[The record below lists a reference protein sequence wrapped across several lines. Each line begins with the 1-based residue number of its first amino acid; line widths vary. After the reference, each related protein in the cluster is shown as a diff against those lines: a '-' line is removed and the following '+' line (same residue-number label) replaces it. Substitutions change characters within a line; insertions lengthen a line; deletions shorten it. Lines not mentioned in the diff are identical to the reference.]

1 MTTIDLNRVAMFVRV
16 AHAGSFTAAARALDL
31 PVSSL
36 SRAVRKL
43 ENSLGVCLLRRT
55 TRRLTLTDAGGVYF
69 QRMRQVIGE
78 AESATLA
85 VSDAAAAPSGL
96 VRMTVPS
103 GFAVPHFP
111 RLMCALVQ
119 RYPAL
124 KLELISTNRAIDLV
138 AEKFDLAIRGGVLG
152 DSSLVARKLAGG
164 ELGVFGAPAYLERRG
179 RPETVRELK
188 RHDCLRYRS
197 GTGKFPWRLKG
208 PHGRISV
215 DISGPIVTDDM
226 TFLCD
231 AAVSG
236 AGLALLPIEIAAPA
250 LRAGSLQRILPR
262 YRFDGGGTYLVWPSR
277 RLVPARVI
285 AVREFLFDGLREL
298 FAQ

>member
-1 MTTIDLNRVAMFVRV
+1 M
-16 AHAGSFTAAARALDL
+16 
-31 PVSSL
+31 SSL

-43 ENSLGVCLLRRT
+43 ENNLGVCLLRRT
-55 TRRLTLTDAGGVYF
+55 TRRVTLTDAGRVYF
-69 QRMRQVIGE
+69 QRMQQVIGE

-85 VSDAAAAPSGL
+85 VSDAAAAPSGS

-103 GFAVPHFP
+103 GFASPHFP
-111 RLMCALVQ
+111 RLMSALVQ

-124 KLELISTNRAIDLV
+124 KVELISTNRAIDLV
-138 AEKFDLAIRGGVLG
+138 AEKIDLAIRGGVLG

-164 ELGVFGAPAYLERRG
+164 ELGVFAAPSYLERRG

-188 RHDCLRYRS
+188 LHDCLRFR
-197 GTGKFPWRLKG
+197 GAAGKFPWRLQG
-208 PHGRISV
+208 PHGKVSV

-226 TFLCD
+226 TFLFD

-236 AGLALLPIEIAAPA
+236 AGLALLPIEIATPA
-250 LRAGSLQRILPR
+250 LRSGSLQRVLPR

-285 AVREFLFDGLREL
+285 AVREFLFEGLCKL
-298 FAQ
+298 YAQ